1 MFVWDFDEQA
11 LATRAEELTGGTAFP
26 LQMMEYAGTVAYAQ
40 EVAFHFAATYERRFD
55 ESFGEGTW
63 QALSPEERGRVLA
76 ATAHEHFV
84 ADLDLTSDDF
94 GIRLWDEPT
103 PETARG
109 ELKRIAG

>member
-1 MFVWDFDEQA
+1 MFVWNFDEQA

-55 ESFGEGTW
+55 ESFGEGAW
-63 QALSPEERGRVLA
+63 HALSPEERGRVLA

-84 ADLDLTSDDF
+84 SYLDLTSDDF

-103 PETARG
+103 PDTAAG
-109 ELKRIAG
+109 ELNRNAA